1 MGLLKCALI
10 HSLFLLGLL
19 LDLVL
24 LQSYETVILL
34 SSLQFPRVAF
44 FLIGRLSAAAGNFE
58 DYCDRAIY
66 GLPSCSAYV
75 ALLYES
81 PIHRSAGIFN
91 VDINDHGFFPPF
103 LAARLEFTIE
113 QWSRKVTLPQL
124 QQIRMSKCPVQRLI
138 KSDRSFEDFDGDSM
152 SKGMVES

>member
-24 LQSYETVILL
+24 LQSHETVILL
-34 SSLQFPRVAF
+34 PSIRFPRVAV
-44 FLIGRLSAAAGNFE
+44 FLIGILSAAAEKPE

-103 LAARLEFTIE
+103 FAARLEFTIE
-113 QWSRKVTLPQL
+113 QWSRKVALPHLRQN
-124 QQIRMSKCPVQRLI
+124 RMSKCPVQRLT

-152 SKGMVES
+152 SKGVLES